1 MMKAQLAAS
10 RPSSV
15 ARKLIQ
21 LFMIDV
27 VIPPDRLSDVQSEAC
42 GQWLVEHARGSA
54 IGHRD
59 RSPFLIRFDSCRC
72 SGVQRPLDRC

>member
-1 MMKAQLAAS
+1 
-10 RPSSV
+10 
-15 ARKLIQ
+15 
-21 LFMIDV
+21 MIDV

-59 RSPFLIRFDSCRC
+59 RSQFLIRFDDAADAQVFSARWIDAK
-72 SGVQRPLDRC
+72 GTP